1 MPTRPAGAGAS
12 PGAELALLGLG
23 VAAVSLS
30 APLIREADA
39 PALSIAAWRN
49 LFAVP
54 VLLVVVLVAHRRAVA
69 ALDRRRRRL
78 IAVAGVLLGAHFA
91 TWIPSLELTTVA
103 SSVALV
109 CTQPVWSAVFARWRG
124 EVVARRTWVGIGLAI
139 GGVVV
144 LTGVDLSVSGRA
156 LWGDVLALAG
166 GALAAA
172 YVTVGAEVRRDVPNP
187 VYTLGCYGVAG
198 AVLGVLVVAGGQDA
212 AGWDG
217 RTWWVLVA
225 LTVGP
230 QLLGHSV
237 FNRVLPSVGPT
248 VVSVAIL
255 LEVLGSSL
263 LAWWWFDEV
272 PPAAAIPAGVLLL
285 AGLVVVATSPRSGP
299 APSGRPASPDLRLD
313 PPVSP

>member
-1 MPTRPAGAGAS
+1 MRGPAA
-12 PGAELALLGLG
+12 PVLLGVG
-23 VAAVSLS
+23 VVAVSLS

-39 PALSIAAWRN
+39 PALAIAAWRN
-49 LFAVP
+49 LLAVP
-54 VLLVVVLVAHRRAVA
+54 LLLVVVLVAHRRAA
-69 ALDRRRRRL
+69 TTSTPRQRRL
-78 IAVAGVLLGAHFA
+78 TALAGVLLAAHFA
-91 TWIPSLELTTVA
+91 AWIPSLELTTVA

-109 CTQPVWSAVFARWRG
+109 CTQPVWSAAIARWRG
-124 EVVARRTWVGIGLAI
+124 EAVSRRTWTGVALAV

-172 YVTVGAEVRRDVPNP
+172 YVTVGAEVRRDVANP

-198 AVLGVLVVAGGQDA
+198 ATLGVLVLGSGQDV

-217 RTWWVLVA
+217 RTWWILVA

-230 QLLGHSV
+230 QLLGHSM
-237 FNRVLPSVGPT
+237 FNRVLPAVGPT

-255 LEVLGSSL
+255 LEVLGSGL

-272 PPAAAIPAGVLLL
+272 PPGAAIPAGVLLL
-285 AGLVVVATSPRSGP
+285 AGLAVVAT
-299 APSGRPASPDLRLD
+299 ARPTPDVD
-313 PPVSP
+313 PVT

>member
-1 MPTRPAGAGAS
+1 LIGRPRRADAGL
-12 PGAELALLGLG
+12 LALG

-39 PALSIAAWRN
+39 PALAIAAWRN

-54 VLLVVVLVAHRRAVA
+54 LLAIVVLVAHRRTAARVA
-69 ALDRRRRRL
+69 RDRRQRRL
-78 IAVAGVLLGAHFA
+78 IAAAGVLLGAHFA

-109 CTQPVWSAVFARWRG
+109 CTQPVWTAGFARWRG
-124 EVVARRTWVGIGLAI
+124 EPVHRRTWIGIGLAI

-156 LWGDVLALAG
+156 LAGDLLALAG
-166 GALAAA
+166 GGLAAA

-187 VYTLGCYGVAG
+187 VYTLGCYGGAG
-198 AVLGVLVVAGGQDA
+198 LVLGLLVVGGGQDA

-217 RTWWVLVA
+217 RTWWLLVA

-237 FNRVLPSVGPT
+237 FNRVLPVFGPT

-272 PPAAAIPAGVLLL
+272 PPAAAIPAGLLLL
-285 AGLVVVATSPRSGP
+285 AGLVVVAT
-299 APSGRPASPDLRLD
+299 APG
-313 PPVSP
+313 PPVPPPIEPAA

>member
-1 MPTRPAGAGAS
+1 MSAGRFD
-12 PGAELALLGLG
+12 ALLLGVG

-39 PALSIAAWRN
+39 PALAIAAWRN
-49 LFAVP
+49 LLAVP
-54 VLLVVVLVAHRRAVA
+54 VLLVVVLVAHRRAAA
-69 ALDRRRRRL
+69 ALDRRQRQL
-78 IAVAGVLLGAHFA
+78 TALAGVLLAAHFA

-109 CTQPVWSAVFARWRG
+109 CTQPVWSATFARWRG
-124 EVVARRTWVGIGLAI
+124 EVVSRRTWLGVGLAV

-156 LWGDVLALAG
+156 LWGDVLALVG

-172 YVTVGAEVRRDVPNP
+172 YVTVGAEVRRDVANP

-198 AVLGVLVVAGGQDA
+198 LVLGVLVAGSGQGLS
-212 AGWDG
+212 GWDG
-217 RTWWVLVA
+217 RTWWILVA

-237 FNRVLPSVGPT
+237 FNRVLPAVGPT

-255 LEVLGSSL
+255 LEVIGSGL

-272 PPAAAIPAGVLLL
+272 PPGAAIPAGVLLL
-285 AGLVVVATSPRSGP
+285 AGLAVVAT
-299 APSGRPASPDLRLD
+299 ARPAAEVD
-313 PPVSP
+313 PAT